1 MRRPLDPRDIPD
13 ELRRR
18 LGLLDAVVIGLGS
31 MIGAGIFAALAPAAY
46 AAGSGLLLGLAVAAV
61 VAYCN
66 AISSARL
73 AARYPASGGTYVY
86 GRMRLGDFWGYLAG
100 WGFVVGKTASC
111 AAMALTVGFYV
122 WPAQAHAVAVAVV
135 VALTAVNYAGIQKSA
150 WLTRSIVA
158 VVLVVLTAVVVAA
171 YGSGAADPAR
181 LDIGVDAHVWGMLQ
195 AAGLLFFA
203 FAGYARIATLGEE
216 VRDPARTIP
225 RAIPLALG
233 ITLAVY
239 AMVAVAVIAVLGP
252 QRLARAAA
260 PLSEAMRVAGVNWLI
275 PVVQIG
281 AAVAALGS
289 LLALILG
296 VSTDGIIRAGRTA
309 LDVSAITG
317 ESVPVEVGPGDEVFA
332 GSINGLG
339 VLQVGVTATAAN
351 NSLARIVHIVEAE
364 QVRKG
369 ASQRLADCIA
379 RPLVPS
385 IMIAA
390 ALIAG
395 TGSVL
400 GNPLVWIERA
410 LVVLVAAAPCALA
423 IAVPVTV
430 VASIGAASRLGVLI
444 KGGAALETL
453 GTIRA
458 VALDKTGTLTANRPV
473 VIDVATTNG
482 ATREEVLAV
491 AAALEARSEH
501 PLAVAVLAATQAT
514 TAASDVQAVPGAGLI
529 GRLDGRVVRL
539 GRPGWLDAAEL
550 ADHVACMQQAG
561 ATAVLVERDQQLL
574 GAIAVRDELRPEAAE
589 VVAGLR
595 TGGYQV
601 TMLTGDN
608 HATAAAL
615 AAQAGIEQ
623 VHAELRPED
632 KAHLVAQLRARQP
645 TAMVGDGVNDAPA
658 LAAAD
663 LGIAMGAMGTD
674 VAIETADVA
683 LMGQDLRHLPQ
694 ALDHARRSR
703 QIMVQNVGLSLSIIT
718 VLMPLALFGI
728 LGLAAVVLVHEFT
741 EVIVIANG
749 VRAGR
754 IKPLAG
760 PPKTPDRTI
769 PG

>member
-122 WPAQAHAVAVAVV
+122 WPAQAHAVD
-135 VALTAVNYAGIQKSA
+135 YAGIQKSA

-239 AMVAVAVIAVLGP
+239 ALVAVAVIAVLGP

-296 VSTDGIIRAGRTA
+296 VSRTTLAMARDRHLPRWLAAVHPRFKVPFRA
-309 LDVSAITG
+309 
-317 ESVPVEVGPGDEVFA
+317 E
-332 GSINGLG
+332 
-339 VLQVGVTATAAN
+339 
-351 NSLARIVHIVEAE
+351 
-364 QVRKG
+364 
-369 ASQRLADCIA
+369 
-379 RPLVPS
+379 
-385 IMIAA
+385 
-390 ALIAG
+390 
-395 TGSVL
+395 
-400 GNPLVWIERA
+400 
-410 LVVLVAAAPCALA
+410 LVVG
-423 IAVPVTV
+423 AVV
-430 VASIGAASRLGVLI
+430 
-444 KGGAALETL
+444 
-453 GTIRA
+453 
-458 VALDKTGTLTANRPV
+458 
-473 VIDVATTNG
+473 
-482 ATREEVLAV
+482 
-491 AAALEARSEH
+491 
-501 PLAVAVLAATQAT
+501 
-514 TAASDVQAVPGAGLI
+514 
-529 GRLDGRVVRL
+529 
-539 GRPGWLDAAEL
+539 
-550 ADHVACMQQAG
+550 
-561 ATAVLVERDQQLL
+561 
-574 GAIAVRDELRPEAAE
+574 
-589 VVAGLR
+589 
-595 TGGYQV
+595 
-601 TMLTGDN
+601 
-608 HATAAAL
+608 AAL
-615 AAQAGIEQ
+615 AATADIRGAIGFSSFGVLVYYAIANASALTLGLDEGRPRRLIPLVGLIGCVVLAFALPLSSVAAGAA
-623 VHAELRPED
+623 VLGVG
-632 KAHLVAQLRARQP
+632 VAAYGVRRIITRRARQ
-645 TAMVGDGVNDAPA
+645 TDSGD
-658 LAAAD
+658 
-663 LGIAMGAMGTD
+663 T
-674 VAIETADVA
+674 
-683 LMGQDLRHLPQ
+683 Q
-694 ALDHARRSR
+694 RS
-703 QIMVQNVGLSLSIIT
+703 GHPSAT
-718 VLMPLALFGI
+718 
-728 LGLAAVVLVHEFT
+728 
-741 EVIVIANG
+741 
-749 VRAGR
+749 
-754 IKPLAG
+754 
-760 PPKTPDRTI
+760 
-769 PG
+769 